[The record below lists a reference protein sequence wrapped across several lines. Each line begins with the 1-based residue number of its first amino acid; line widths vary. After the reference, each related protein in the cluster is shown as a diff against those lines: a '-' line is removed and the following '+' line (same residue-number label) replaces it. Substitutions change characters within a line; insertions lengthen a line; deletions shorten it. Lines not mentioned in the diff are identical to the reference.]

1 MRLSRMVIIAAPTKE
16 LDVSLRQR
24 SNLVGLLS
32 PTIDTVLRFQRVLG
46 AISLFRPSLLQ
57 TYYLTTRLLLA
68 GHLLAWHALTASS
81 FMVGKTATL
90 SKFAGHAA
98 WNCKT
103 MTRLRKKLE
112 FEFFT
117 FILGCGNFLFV
128 AMLWPGWLVLGVA
141 AIVAWQCLVG

>member
-1 MRLSRMVIIAAPTKE
+1 MRLSKMALIAAPTKE

-24 SNLVGLLS
+24 SDLIGLLS

-46 AISLFRPSLLQ
+46 AISLFRPCLLQ

-68 GHLLAWHALTASS
+68 GQLLAWHALLVSR
-81 FMVGKTATL
+81 FMVLKTALL
-90 SKFAGHAA
+90 SQFAGHAA

-103 MTRLRKKLE
+103 MQRLRKKLE

-128 AMLWPGWLVLGVA
+128 AMLWPGWLVLGLA
-141 AIVAWQCLVG
+141 GIVAWQCLVG

>member
-1 MRLSRMVIIAAPTKE
+1 MAIIAAPTKE

-24 SNLVGLLS
+24 SDLVGRLS
-32 PTIDTVLRFQRVLG
+32 PTIDAVLRFQRVLG
-46 AISLFRPSLLQ
+46 AISLFRPGLLQ

-68 GHLLAWHALTASS
+68 GQLLAWHALTASR
-81 FMVGKTATL
+81 FVVWKTAAL
-90 SKFAGHAA
+90 SNFAGRAA

-103 MTRLRKKLE
+103 MQRLRKKLE

-128 AMLWPGWLVLGVA
+128 AVLWPGWLILGLA
-141 AIVAWQCLVG
+141 GIVAWQCLVG